1 MLGRLSPHQTASVSK
16 AVPVMI
22 LDASA
27 DIEINRRI
35 WSTDLRDETARIER
49 NAQRDDAVA
58 PPETSRRRDIVD
70 PEIEERLAIM
80 TIDGELAE
88 ADARVMMR
96 VAPT

>member
-1 MLGRLSPHQTASVSK
+1 MTYLGLAGAYMLGRLSPHQTASVSK

-35 WSTDLRDETARIER
+35 WSTDLGDETDRIER
-49 NAQRDDAVA
+49 NTQRDDAVA
-58 PPETSRRRDIVD
+58 P
-70 PEIEERLAIM
+70 
-80 TIDGELAE
+80 AE
-88 ADARVMMR
+88 ADARAMMR